1 MRSQEVDT
9 LEGRLSQNEE
19 ETMHSLCVQALRLCT
34 EMEGTTSL
42 ISRSDCRK
50 GLRWKSAEVE
60 DPSSFMAAANEVLE
74 SPAQGFNCRMENNGA
89 ISCVYLTRFS
99 FEPQKKSIWALFL
112 HVRQNVA
119 LPASPAM
126 QKSTHALS
134 KRWLSKPWTSLIL
147 KCNCM
152 TVIVAPSADLRLG
165 NWHKATAALQMLV

>member
-89 ISCVYLTRFS
+89 ISCVCLTRFS
-99 FEPQKKSIWALFL
+99 FQPQKKSIWALFL
-112 HVRQNVA
+112 HVWQNVCIA
-119 LPASPAM
+119 CLPCNAEIYPCTQQKVAFKAM
-126 QKSTHALS
+126 DL
-134 KRWLSKPWTSLIL
+134 LNL
-147 KCNCM
+147 KMQLHDRDCRSIC
-152 TVIVAPSADLRLG
+152 
-165 NWHKATAALQMLV
+165 